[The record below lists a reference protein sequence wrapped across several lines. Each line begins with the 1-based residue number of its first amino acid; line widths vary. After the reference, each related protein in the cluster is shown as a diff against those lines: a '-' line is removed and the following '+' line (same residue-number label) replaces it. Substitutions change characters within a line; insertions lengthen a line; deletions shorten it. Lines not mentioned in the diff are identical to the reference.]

1 MRTLVWIIGG
11 TVLLALQAG
20 LAPRLELWGAR
31 PDWLLVAVVF
41 FGLHVRAG
49 NAAGG
54 AWCLGF
60 AADLLTLERPGLLA
74 ITYTVSALVVAA
86 LREYVFRMS
95 ATTQFFLVLAMG
107 LLVRGAWLIY
117 RQLAYAGAANWMA
130 QIGSDV
136 LWGAVY
142 TALFAPP
149 MHRLL
154 MKIGKPM
161 GMRFPRYSHAGMGKR

>member
-1 MRTLVWIIGG
+1 MRTFVWIIGG

-20 LAPRLELWGAR
+20 LAPRLEIWGAR

-41 FGLHVRAG
+41 FALHVRAG
-49 NAAGG
+49 SAAAG

-74 ITYTVSALVVAA
+74 ITYTATALLVAG

-95 ATTQFFLVLAMG
+95 AMTQFFVVLAVG
-107 LLVRGAWLIY
+107 LLVRSAWLIY
-117 RQLAYAGAANWMA
+117 RYAAYDWNGGWAGQIAGDVVWGAA
-130 QIGSDV
+130 
-136 LWGAVY
+136 Y

-154 MKIGKPM
+154 MSVGKPM
-161 GMRFPRYSHAGMGKR
+161 GMRFPRYSHAGMGRR